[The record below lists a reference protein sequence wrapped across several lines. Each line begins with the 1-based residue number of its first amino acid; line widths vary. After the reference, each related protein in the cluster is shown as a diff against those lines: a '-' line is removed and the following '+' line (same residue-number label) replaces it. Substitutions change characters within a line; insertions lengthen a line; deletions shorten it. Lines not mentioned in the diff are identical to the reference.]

1 MHKISDFPIYVDF
14 KKQKAKFPCWYVECE
29 DIDHEPKLNT
39 RYFREGKYTVSL
51 FMSEN
56 GEIDNNREVHDW
68 AEKLFLALEYI
79 TVDGSKVRGTDM
91 SYEFVDDVLI
101 FKVHYNH
108 FIERVTLRDPMQS
121 LDLNEGVKND
131 GD

>member
-29 DIDHEPKLNT
+29 DIDHEQKLNT
-39 RYFREGKYTVSL
+39 RYFREGKYTVSF

-56 GEIDNNREVHDW
+56 GEITNSRALHDW
-68 AEKLFLALEYI
+68 AEKLFWALEYI
-79 TVDGSKVRGTDM
+79 DVNGSKIRGTDM
-91 SYEFVDDVLI
+91 KYEIVDDVLE
-101 FKVHYNH
+101 FTVHYNH
-108 FIERVTLRDPMQS
+108 FIERIVHRDLMQS

-131 GD
+131 GN